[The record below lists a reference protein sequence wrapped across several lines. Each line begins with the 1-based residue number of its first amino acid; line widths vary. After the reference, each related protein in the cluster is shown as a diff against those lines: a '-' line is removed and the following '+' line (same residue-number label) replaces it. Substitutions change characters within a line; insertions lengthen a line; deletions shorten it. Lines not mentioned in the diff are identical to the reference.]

1 MMKLPI
7 RHKNS
12 KVFVIAEI
20 GNNHE
25 GSVQQAID
33 LVGYAADTGAD
44 AVKFQTFKPKEY
56 ISKNDLSRFQRLEK
70 FQLKIDQFQQIAK
83 EAVRKKITFFSTPFD
98 LDSAHALNNFQSI
111 FKISSGDN
119 NFLPLI
125 NQIASYKKP
134 TFLSTGLCDMHHLKK
149 IHNFWLKKASES
161 NLAFLHCVSSYPVP
175 IEQANINSIQ
185 SLKKTFPNLKI
196 GYSDHTLGTKA
207 CILAVA
213 AGAEIIEKHFTL
225 DNKFSNF
232 RDHALSSNP
241 KEMKYLVESIRE
253 TEAILGDG
261 IKKIEDCEKK
271 SIIQTRRSIA
281 ASSDLKKGDKVQT
294 KDLSWIRPGGG
305 IRPGNEDLLIG
316 KTLERDL
323 NEGEFFKEEFVE

>member
-1 MMKLPI
+1 MFGKVGLIPNVTILPELANFKACCNPI
-7 RHKNS
+7 LKFSSQVIKWSEERIS
-12 KVFVIAEI
+12 KI
-20 GNNHE
+20 G
-25 GSVQQAID
+25 SSLDSKDWKAAKAID
-33 LVGYAADTGAD
+33 AA
-44 AVKFQTFKPKEY
+44 V
-56 ISKNDLSRFQRLEK
+56 
-70 FQLKIDQFQQIAK
+70 
-83 EAVRKKITFFSTPFD
+83 
-98 LDSAHALNNFQSI
+98 
-111 FKISSGDN
+111 
-119 NFLPLI
+119 FLPMG
-125 NQIASYKKP
+125 SR
-134 TFLSTGLCDMHHLKK
+134 
-149 IHNFWLKKASES
+149 
-161 NLAFLHCVSSYPVP
+161 
-175 IEQANINSIQ
+175 
-185 SLKKTFPNLKI
+185 
-196 GYSDHTLGTKA
+196 
-207 CILAVA
+207 
-213 AGAEIIEKHFTL
+213 IIEKHFTL